1 MEAKATPQAPQVFK
15 GAAVPYTAFSLRDP
29 YYFEMANLVV
39 TEAKQ
44 VAESLGDPNTPYVI
58 DLGAGVGVST
68 MVARK
73 RFGENILEL
82 FAVEPEEDMRSVLAM
97 NLMGD
102 PTVTIVPAKAQNLVE
117 KFGELGLTSSLI
129 DLVMCCQM
137 FHLLKDDLG
146 QALQQIHK
154 LLDDNRLLVF
164 DLGPS
169 NWEFTTHKLADHRS
183 GKKPTPDE
191 VMTELAHPLY
201 QQAHQMAYKEV
212 LKRYPDF
219 DRENLWPPAAKRY
232 TRADLEAALNRNGFD
247 LVRVSEILVPIS
259 GERIINF
266 IRNGW
271 SVFCRWAPLD
281 KLSMEE
287 KLSLMEQVIGELMD
301 DKDSMSLTAYHP
313 TAILTAVKR

>member
-1 MEAKATPQAPQVFK
+1 MEAKATPQVFK

-39 TEAKQ
+39 TEAQQ
-44 VAESLGDPNTPYVI
+44 VAKSLNHLVDTHVV
-58 DLGAGVGVST
+58 DLGAGIGIST

-73 RFGENILEL
+73 RFENLCAL

-102 PTVTIVPAKAQNLVE
+102 PLVTIVPAKAQNLAE
-117 KFGELGLTSSLI
+117 KIEELELTSII
-129 DLVMCCQM
+129 DIVMCCQM
-137 FHLLKDDLG
+137 FHLLKDDLD
-146 QALQQIHK
+146 QVLQQIHK
-154 LLDDNRLLVF
+154 VLDKNGLLVF

-169 NWEFTTHKLADHRS
+169 NLEFTTHKLADHRS
-183 GKKPTPDE
+183 GEKPAPDE

-201 QQAHQMAYKEV
+201 QQAHEMAYREV
-212 LKRYPDF
+212 LKRYPNF

-232 TRADLEAALNRNGFD
+232 TKNDLEDALNRNSFD
-247 LVRVSEILVPIS
+247 LVRVSEILVPIA

-266 IRNGW
+266 IRNSW

-287 KLSLMEQVIGELMD
+287 KLSLVEPVIGELMD
-301 DKDSMSLTAYHP
+301 DVDSMSLTAYHP
-313 TAILTAVKR
+313 TAILTAVKK